1 MDYPDFPPKHPLS
14 DVIHQVYQAMVEA
27 HRHLCA
33 RQGSLTEQDM
43 HLFGRLR
50 ETMWMQYFTSR
61 RTSSTRPASPSP
73 SSPRSRR
80 RWWIGKFSCFGIPR
94 ARRPS
99 VQIFLD
105 NKFLDR

>member
-50 ETMWMQYFTSR
+50 ETMWMQYFTS
-61 RTSSTRPASPSP
+61 AH
-73 SSPRSRR
+73 
-80 RWWIGKFSCFGIPR
+80 ILDQ
-94 ARRPS
+94 ARIAFAKQPE
-99 VQIFLD
+99 VPPEMV
-105 NKFLDR
+105 DRQV